1 MIDWLHLIL
10 FVYLKNFSQSEG
22 HVGILVPQPGIK
34 PVPLQW
40 TGRVLTSEPQE
51 SSDWL

>member
-1 MIDWLHLIL
+1 MAAPYFISL
-10 FVYLKNFSQSEG
+10 FKKFWPEG

-34 PVPLQW
+34 PAPLQW

-51 SSDWL
+51 SPDWL